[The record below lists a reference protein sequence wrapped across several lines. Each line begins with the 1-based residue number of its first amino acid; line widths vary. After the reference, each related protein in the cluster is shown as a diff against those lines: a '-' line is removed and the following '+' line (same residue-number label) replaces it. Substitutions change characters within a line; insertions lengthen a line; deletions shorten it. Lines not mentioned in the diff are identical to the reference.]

1 MQRFEYHAVGVLTID
16 SRLPGGSGMNAEL
29 KKRAAEGW
37 RLVQAYSDNQRH
49 NRHVMIFE
57 RPVDN
62 P

>member
-1 MQRFEYHAVGVLTID
+1 
-16 SRLPGGSGMNAEL
+16 MNTEL